1 MTKANGGRRRP
12 RLQKEN
18 RARTGSFNDMPGRG
32 RNRAI
37 EAKAEAAFRSLIAE
51 SPDFIVQR
59 ADENDF
65 GSDCQIEV
73 LDNGLATNVRL
84 HVQLKGTERSL
95 NADGSLS
102 ISIEQTNLNYLIAQ
116 GHSLFV
122 ACHVPTRSL
131 RSTAVEAVLRQYEH
145 KNVSWKD
152 QETLTVT
159 FAEELTLDRLARLA
173 RLALSSSRSA
183 RDERIAQAQAIPSA
197 FPDVVRDAMPAVNVP
212 DDPERAL
219 QILEALY
226 ERGADSVISAAFD
239 QFAAVF
245 GSNSAEMG
253 CCYMSEINLGMAG
266 RGRPDRI
273 RAGKV
278 HFKAKLRTKRYLPG
292 SLHYTIGN
300 AYSALGDEKSAK
312 ASYQAAARDAA
323 YMADPG
329 MAAMCLKNLGASFE
343 KLGNEEMAAELYRG
357 ALKMNPQL
365 PEAHLALGRYFHRQG
380 QFEEALTHY
389 DATLFDDR
397 DLGKNA
403 SVTGW
408 RLNALFNLGQHREA
422 FRAINLLLADAD
434 RELWIWSWCARQV
447 SAFSR
452 TSVTAARGALSFWQ
466 RYVRT
471 HPDVSAAR
479 VDLLLTSFY
488 LRSEGD
494 EIGKDYTAFRAEFE
508 THIAHVHPSE
518 AALPWDRLGHL
529 AQDLDDWEEAE
540 RCFRNAYELDG
551 GHYGYCLGTALN
563 FLGRHGEALPLVQAQ
578 ADSIQPDAMSWFQ
591 VASALDHL
599 GRTDEAVAAYRK
611 ALVLDPDYAVAMFN
625 MAGVLWN
632 RGDREEGGRIFR
644 TAVMQFP
651 DHELSAKA
659 QQDLPKLF

>member
-1 MTKANGGRRRP
+1 
-12 RLQKEN
+12 
-18 RARTGSFNDMPGRG
+18 MPGRG

-37 EAKAEAAFRSLIAE
+37 EARAEAAFRSLIAE
-51 SPDFIVQR
+51 SPDFILQR

-131 RSTAVEAVLRQYEH
+131 RLTAVEAVLRQYEH

-159 FAEELTLDRLARLA
+159 FVEELTLDRLARMA
-173 RLALSSSRSA
+173 GLALSSSRSA
-183 RDERIAQAQAIPSA
+183 RDERIAQSQAIPSA

-245 GSNSAEMG
+245 GRNSAEMG

-357 ALKMNPQL
+357 ALKMNPHL

-422 FRAINLLLADAD
+422 FRAINLLLADAN

-452 TSVTAARGALSFWQ
+452 TSVAAARGALTFWQ

-518 AALPWDRLGHL
+518 AALPWDRLGHW

-632 RGDREEGGRIFR
+632 RGDQEEGGRIFR

>member
-1 MTKANGGRRRP
+1 
-12 RLQKEN
+12 
-18 RARTGSFNDMPGRG
+18 MPGRG

-37 EAKAEAAFRSLIAE
+37 EVKAEAAFRSLIAD

-73 LDNGLATNVRL
+73 LDGGLATNIRL

-122 ACHVPTRSL
+122 ACHLPTGSL
-131 RSTAVEAVLRQYEH
+131 RLTTVEAVLRQYEH
-145 KNVSWKD
+145 KNVNWKD
-152 QETLTVT
+152 QATLTVT
-159 FAEELTLDRLARLA
+159 FAEELTLDRLARLSG
-173 RLALSSSRSA
+173 LALSSSRSA

-197 FPDVVRDAMPAVNVP
+197 FPDVVRDAMPAINVP

-226 ERGADSVISAAFD
+226 ERGADLAISAAFD
-239 QFAAVF
+239 QFAAVL

-253 CCYMSEINLGMAG
+253 CCYMAEINLGMAG

-312 ASYQAAARDAA
+312 ASYQAAACDAV

-343 KLGNEEMAAELYRG
+343 KLGSEEMAAELYRG
-357 ALKMNPQL
+357 ALEMNPQL
-365 PEAHLALGRYFHRQG
+365 PEAHLALGQYLHRQG

-389 DATLFDDR
+389 DATLFNDR

-403 SVTGW
+403 SVNGW
-408 RLNALFNLGQHREA
+408 RLNALFNLGHEREA
-422 FRAINLLLADAD
+422 FRAINLLLTDAD
-434 RELWIWSWCARQV
+434 REPWIWSWCARQV
-447 SAFSR
+447 AAFSR
-452 TSVTAARGALSFWQ
+452 TSVAAARGGLTFWQ

-471 HPDVSAAR
+471 HPHVSAAR
-479 VDLLLTSFY
+479 ADLLLTSFY
-488 LRSEGD
+488 LRNAGE
-494 EIGKDYTAFRAEFE
+494 EIGKDYAAFRAEFE
-508 THIAHVHPSE
+508 THIAHVNPSE
-518 AALPWDRLGHL
+518 AALPWDRLGHW

-540 RCFRNAYELDG
+540 RCFRKAYELEG

-563 FLGRHGEALPLVQAQ
+563 FLGRHCEALPLVQAQ
-578 ADSIQPDAMSWFQ
+578 ANSIQPDAMSWFQ

-599 GRTDEAVAAYRK
+599 NRTDEAVAAYRK

-644 TAVMQFP
+644 TAVLQFP
-651 DHELSAKA
+651 DHELTAKA
-659 QQDLPKLF
+659 RQDLPSLF

>member
-1 MTKANGGRRRP
+1 MTKANRGRRRP
-12 RLQKEN
+12 RPQREN
-18 RARTGSFNDMPGRG
+18 RTSPGSFNKMPGRG

-37 EAKAEAAFRSLIAE
+37 EAKAEAAFRSLIAD

-73 LDNGLATNVRL
+73 LDEGLATNVRL

-95 NADGSLS
+95 NADGALS

-122 ACHVPTRSL
+122 ACHVPTGSL
-131 RSTAVEAVLRQYEH
+131 RLTTAEAVLRQYEH
-145 KNVSWKD
+145 KNLNWKD
-152 QETLTVT
+152 QGTLTVT
-159 FAEELTLDRLARLA
+159 FTEELTLDRLTRLA
-173 RLALSSSRSA
+173 ELALSSSRSA
-183 RDERIAQAQAIPSA
+183 RDERIAQVQAIPSA
-197 FPDVVRDAMPAVNVP
+197 FPDVVRDAMPAINVP

-226 ERGADSVISAAFD
+226 ERGADLVISAAFD
-239 QFAAVF
+239 QFAAVL
-245 GSNSAEMG
+245 GSDSAEMG

-266 RGRPDRI
+266 RGHPDRI
-273 RAGKV
+273 GAGKA

-312 ASYQAAARDAA
+312 ASYQAATRDAV

-329 MAAMCLKNLGASFE
+329 MAATCLKNLGSSFE

-357 ALKMNPQL
+357 ALEMNQEL
-365 PEAHLALGRYFHRQG
+365 PEAHLALGQYLHRQG

-389 DATLFDDR
+389 DATLFGDR

-408 RLNALFNLGQHREA
+408 RLNALFNLGQDREA

-434 RELWIWSWCARQV
+434 REPWIWSWCAQQV
-447 SAFSR
+447 AAFSR
-452 TSVTAARGALSFWQ
+452 TSVATARGALAFWQ

-471 HPDVSAAR
+471 HPNVSAAR
-479 VDLLLTSFY
+479 ADLLLTSFY
-488 LRSEGD
+488 LRSEGE
-494 EIGKDYTAFRAEFE
+494 EIGKDYAAFRAEFE
-508 THIAHVHPSE
+508 THIAHVDPSD
-518 AALPWDRLGHL
+518 AALPWDRLGHW

-540 RCFRNAYELDG
+540 HCFRKAYELDG

-611 ALVLDPDYAVAMFN
+611 ALILDPDYAVAMFN

-644 TAVMQFP
+644 TAVAQFP
-651 DHELSAKA
+651 NHELSAKA
-659 QQDLPKLF
+659 RQDLPNLF

>member
-1 MTKANGGRRRP
+1 MIKANGGSRRP
-12 RLQKEN
+12 RPQKEN
-18 RARTGSFNDMPGRG
+18 RPGTGSFNDMPGRG

-37 EAKAEAAFRSLIAE
+37 EAKAEAAFRSLIAD
-51 SPDFIVQR
+51 SSDFIVQR

-73 LDNGLATNVRL
+73 LDEGLATNVRL

-102 ISIEQTNLNYLIAQ
+102 ISIERTNLNYLIAQ

-122 ACHVPTRSL
+122 AFHMPTGSL
-131 RSTAVEAVLRQYEH
+131 RLTTVEAVLRQYEH
-145 KNVSWKD
+145 INVNWKD

-173 RLALSSSRSA
+173 GLALSSSRSA
-183 RDERIAQAQAIPSA
+183 RDERIAQAQVIPSA
-197 FPDVVRDAMPAVNVP
+197 FPNVVRDAMPAINVP

-226 ERGADSVISAAFD
+226 ERGADLAISAAFD
-239 QFAAVF
+239 QFAAVL

-278 HFKAKLRTKRYLPG
+278 HFKAKLRTKRYLSG

-323 YMADPG
+323 YMANPS
-329 MAAMCLKNLGASFE
+329 MAAMCLKNLGASLE
-343 KLGNEEMAAELYRG
+343 KLGSEEMAAELYSG
-357 ALKMNPQL
+357 ALEMDPQL
-365 PEAHLALGRYFHRQG
+365 PEAHLALGQYLHRQG

-408 RLNALFNLGQHREA
+408 RLNALFNLGQEREA
-422 FRAINLLLADAD
+422 FRAINLLLTDAD
-434 RELWIWSWCARQV
+434 REPWIWSWCARQV
-447 SAFSR
+447 AAFSR
-452 TSVTAARGALSFWQ
+452 TSVAAARGALAFWQ

-471 HPDVSAAR
+471 HPEVSAAR
-479 VDLLLTSFY
+479 ADLLLTSFY
-488 LRSEGD
+488 LRSEGE
-494 EIGKDYTAFRAEFE
+494 EIGKDYAAFRAEFE
-508 THIAHVHPSE
+508 THIAHVDPSE
-518 AALPWDRLGHL
+518 AALPWDRLGHW

-540 RCFRNAYELDG
+540 RCFRKAYDLGG

-563 FLGRHGEALPLVQAQ
+563 FLGRHGEALPLVKAQ
-578 ADSIQPDAMSWFQ
+578 ADSVQPDAMSWFQ

-599 GRTDEAVAAYRK
+599 GRSDEAVAAYRK
-611 ALVLDPDYAVAMFN
+611 ALVLDPDYALAMFN

-632 RGDREEGGRIFR
+632 RGDREEGGRIFQ
-644 TAVMQFP
+644 TAVAQFP
-651 DHELSAKA
+651 DHELSAKVR
-659 QQDLPKLF
+659 QDLPSLF

>member
-1 MTKANGGRRRP
+1 MTKANGERRQPQP
-12 RLQKEN
+12 RKEN
-18 RARTGSFNDMPGRG
+18 RVSTGSFNDMPGRG

-37 EAKAEAAFRSLIAE
+37 EAKAEAAFRSLMAD

-73 LDNGLATNVRL
+73 LDEGLATNVRL
-84 HVQLKGTERSL
+84 HIQLKGTERSL

-102 ISIEQTNLNYLIAQ
+102 ISIERTNLNYLIAR

-122 ACHVPTRSL
+122 AYHVPTGSL
-131 RSTAVEAVLRQYEH
+131 RLTTVEAVLRRYEH
-145 KNVSWKD
+145 KNGNWKD
-152 QETLTVT
+152 QQTLTVT
-159 FAEELTLDRLARLA
+159 FADELTLDRLARLA

-183 RDERIAQAQAIPSA
+183 RDKRIAQAQMIPSA
-197 FPDVVRDAMPAVNVP
+197 FPDVVRDAMPAINVP
-212 DDPERAL
+212 DDLDRAL

-226 ERGADSVISAAFD
+226 ERGADLIISAAFD

-266 RGRPDRI
+266 RGRRDRI
-273 RAGKV
+273 RTGKV
-278 HFKAKLRTKRYLPG
+278 HFKAKLRTKLYRPG

-312 ASYQAAARDAA
+312 DCYQAAARDAV
-323 YMADPG
+323 YMADAG

-343 KLGNEEMAAELYRG
+343 KLGNEERAAELYRG
-357 ALKMNPQL
+357 ALEMNSQL
-365 PEAHLALGRYFHRQG
+365 PEAHFALGQYLHRRG
-380 QFEEALTHY
+380 RFEEALTHY
-389 DATLFDDR
+389 DATLFDDW

-403 SVTGW
+403 SVIGW
-408 RLNALFNLGQHREA
+408 RLNALFNLQHDREA
-422 FRAINLLLADAD
+422 FREINLLLTDAD
-434 RELWIWSWCARQV
+434 REPWIWSWCARQV
-447 SAFSR
+447 AAFSR
-452 TSVTAARGALSFWQ
+452 TSVSAARGALTFWQ

-479 VDLLLTSFY
+479 ADLLLTFFY
-488 LRSEGD
+488 LRSEGE

-508 THIAHVHPSE
+508 THIAHIDPSE
-518 AALPWDRLGHL
+518 AALPWDRLGHW

-540 RCFRNAYELDG
+540 RCFRKAYELDG

-563 FLGRHGEALPLVQAQ
+563 FLGRPGEALPLVQAQ

-599 GRTDEAVAAYRK
+599 GRTDEAVAAYRN
-611 ALVLDPDYAVAMFN
+611 ALILDPDYVVAMFN

-632 RGDREEGGRIFR
+632 RGDREEGGRVFR
-644 TAVMQFP
+644 TAVVQFP
-651 DHELSAKA
+651 DHELSAKVR
-659 QQDLPKLF
+659 

>member
-1 MTKANGGRRRP
+1 MTNANGGRRRP

-18 RARTGSFNDMPGRG
+18 RARTARFNDMPGRG

-37 EAKAEAAFRSLIAE
+37 EAKAEAAFRSLIAD

-73 LDNGLATNVRL
+73 LDKGLATNVRL

-95 NADGSLS
+95 NAHGSLS
-102 ISIEQTNLNYLIAQ
+102 ISIERTNLNYLIAQ

-122 ACHVPTRSL
+122 ACHVPTGSL
-131 RSTAVEAVLRQYEH
+131 RLTTVEAVLRQYEH
-145 KNVSWKD
+145 ENVNWKD
-152 QETLTVT
+152 QDTLTVT
-159 FAEELTLDRLARLA
+159 FADELTLDRLARLA
-173 RLALSSSRSA
+173 GLALSSSRSA
-183 RDERIAQAQAIPSA
+183 RDERILQAQATPSA
-197 FPDVVRDAMPAVNVP
+197 FPDVVRDAIPAINVP
-212 DDPERAL
+212 DNAERAL
-219 QILEALY
+219 QVLEALY
-226 ERGADSVISAAFD
+226 ERGADLVISAAFD
-239 QFAAVF
+239 QFAAVL
-245 GSNSAEMG
+245 GSNSAAMG
-253 CCYMSEINLGMAG
+253 YCYMSEINLGMGG

-273 RAGKV
+273 RAGKM
-278 HFKAKLRTKRYLPG
+278 HFKAKLRTQRYLPG

-329 MAAMCLKNLGASFE
+329 MAATCLKNLGASFE
-343 KLGNEEMAAELYRG
+343 KLGNEEKAAELYRA
-357 ALKMNPQL
+357 ALEMNPEL
-365 PEAHLALGRYFHRQG
+365 PEAHLALGRYLHRQG

-397 DLGKNA
+397 VLGKNA

-408 RLNALFNLGQHREA
+408 RLNALFNLGQDREA
-422 FRAINLLLADAD
+422 FRAMNLLLTDAD
-434 RELWIWSWCARQV
+434 REPWIWSWCARQV
-447 SAFSR
+447 AAFGR
-452 TSVTAARGALSFWQ
+452 TSIAAARGAQTFWQ

-471 HPDVSAAR
+471 HPQVSAAR
-479 VDLLLTSFY
+479 AELLLTFFY
-488 LRSEGD
+488 LRNKGE
-494 EIGKDYTAFRAEFE
+494 EIGKDYAAFRAEFE
-508 THIAHVHPSE
+508 THIAHIDPSE
-518 AALPWDRLGHL
+518 AALPWDRLGHW

-540 RCFRNAYELDG
+540 RCFRKAYELNG

-578 ADSIQPDAMSWFQ
+578 AESIQPDAMSWFQ

-632 RGDREEGGRIFR
+632 RGDWEEGGRIFR
-644 TAVMQFP
+644 TAVAQFP

-659 QQDLPKLF
+659 QQDLPSLF